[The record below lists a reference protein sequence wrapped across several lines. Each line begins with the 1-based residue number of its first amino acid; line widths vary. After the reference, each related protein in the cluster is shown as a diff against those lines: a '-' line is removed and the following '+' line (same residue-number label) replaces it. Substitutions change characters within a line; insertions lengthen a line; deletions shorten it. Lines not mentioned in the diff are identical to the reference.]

1 VSENLSTIF
10 GLLGGLA
17 IFIYGMNL
25 MSEGLQKVAGE
36 RMKEILGILTK
47 NVFFGVIAGA
57 LTTMVLQS
65 SSATT
70 VMVIGFVSAGLMT
83 LPQAISVILGANIG
97 TTMTAQLIA
106 FKLTDY
112 IWPILFLGFILNF
125 VSKKE
130 RTKNIGLTIFAFGLL
145 FVGIET
151 MGDTMKPLAHSPAF
165 VSMIQSVSHIPVL
178 GMLTGALMT
187 VVIQSSSATI
197 AVLQNFASTPGPDG
211 VSSIIGLSGSIP
223 VLLGDN
229 IGTTITALLACL
241 GQSRNAK
248 RTAIAH
254 SVFNIVGS
262 VLFLILLVPFTKFV
276 ILISPKGDEL
286 SVISRQ
292 IANAHTSFNLI
303 NTLLWMPFIWV
314 MVKIVTFI
322 IPGNPQEDVP
332 DVAHKMFIDDKI
344 LNQPVFAMHL
354 SQQEVLNSL
363 KLIRQSFKKTKG
375 AIVPFDKENAEDL
388 TTTWKSISSL
398 ERDVQHYLSRIINIG
413 TPTEGQAN
421 AITELLLVTSGLE
434 RISLNINRLLE
445 EMIELDSKGLSFS
458 DIGEKELKDS
468 LEAID
473 ELLNSSFEV
482 LKTGDDVSI
491 YMSVAIRGRLVDLEK
506 QMQDNHFDRLNNG
519 ICDPRMTPYFNGILG
534 NITNVSTYCID
545 ICQSLSYGL
554 EVKAEDRESE
564 KVKK

>member
-1 VSENLSTIF
+1 MNESLTIIF

-25 MSEGLQKVAGE
+25 MSEGLQKAAGE
-36 RMKEILGILTK
+36 QMKHILGILTK
-47 NVFFGVIAGA
+47 NVFFGVLAGT

-112 IWPILFLGFILNF
+112 IWPILFVGFLLNF
-125 VSKKE
+125 ASKKE

-151 MGDTMKPLAHSPAF
+151 MGSLMKPLANSPAF
-165 VSMIQSVSHIPVL
+165 VTLIERVAHVPIL
-178 GMLTGALMT
+178 GMLTGAMMT

-211 VSSIIGLSGSIP
+211 VHSIIGLSGSIP

-229 IGTTITALLACL
+229 IGTTITALLACI

-248 RTAIAH
+248 RTAVAH
-254 SVFNIVGS
+254 SIFNVVGS
-262 VLFLILLVPFTKFV
+262 LMFLAFLVPFTKFV
-276 ILISPKGDEL
+276 AMISPKGDEL
-286 SVISRQ
+286 QIISRQ
-292 IANAHTSFNLI
+292 IANGHTSFNII
-303 NTLLWMPFIWV
+303 NTIIWMPFVWL
-314 MVKIVTFI
+314 MVKIVTFL
-322 IPGNPQEDVP
+322 IPGDPKEEVP
-332 DVAHKMFIDDKI
+332 DVACKMFIDDKI
-344 LNQPVFAMHL
+344 INQPVFAMHL

-363 KLIRQSFKKTKG
+363 SLMKTSFKKTKG
-375 AIVPFDKENAEDL
+375 TIVPFDKDSAEDL
-388 TTTWKSISSL
+388 TKTWKSIRDL
-398 ERDVQHYLSRIINIG
+398 QRDVQHYLSKIISAGN
-413 TPTEGQAN
+413 PTEGQTN
-421 AITELLLVTSGLE
+421 AITELLLVTAGLE
-434 RISLNINRLLE
+434 KISDNIEQLLE
-445 EMIELDSKGLSFS
+445 EMIELDGKDLSFS

-468 LEAID
+468 LEAIN

-482 LKTGDDVSI
+482 LKSGDDVSI
-491 YMSVAIRGRLVDLEK
+491 YMSISIRERIADLEK
-506 QMQDNHFDRLNNG
+506 IMQDNHFDRLNTGVCN
-519 ICDPRMTPYFNGILG
+519 PKMTPYFNAILG

-545 ICQSLSYGL
+545 ICKSLSYGL
-554 EVKAEDRESE
+554 QVKVEDRES
-564 KVKK
+564 KKD

>member
-1 VSENLSTIF
+1 MNESLTIIF
-10 GLLGGLA
+10 GLCGGLA

-25 MSEGLQKVAGE
+25 MSEGLQKAAGE
-36 RMKEILGILTK
+36 QMKHILGILTK
-47 NVFFGVIAGA
+47 NVFFGVLAGA

-112 IWPILFLGFILNF
+112 IWPILFFGFLLNF

-151 MGDTMKPLAHSPAF
+151 MGSLMKPLANSPGF
-165 VSMIQSVSHIPVL
+165 VSLIEKVAHVPVL
-178 GMLTGALMT
+178 GMLTGAMMT

-211 VSSIIGLSGSIP
+211 VQSIIGLVGAVP
-223 VLLGDN
+223 VMLGDN
-229 IGTTITALLACL
+229 IGTTITALLACI

-254 SVFNIVGS
+254 SIFNVVGS
-262 VLFLILLVPFTKFV
+262 LIFLSLLAPFTKFV
-276 ILISPKGDEL
+276 MMISPKGEEL
-286 SVISRQ
+286 QIISRQ
-292 IANAHTSFNLI
+292 VANAHTSFNII
-303 NTLLWMPFIWV
+303 NTVIWMPFVWL
-314 MVKIVTFI
+314 MVKIVTFL
-322 IPGNPQEDVP
+322 IPGNPAEEVP
-332 DVAHKMFIDDKI
+332 EVAYKMFIDDKI
-344 LNQPVFAMHL
+344 IGQPVFAMHL

-363 KLIRQSFKKTKG
+363 NLMKTSFKKTKA

-388 TTTWKSISSL
+388 TKTWKSIKDL
-398 ERDVQHYLSRIINIG
+398 QRDVQHYLSRMISAGN
-413 TPTEGQAN
+413 PTEGQTN

-434 RISLNINRLLE
+434 KISDNIEQLLE
-445 EMIELDSKGLSFS
+445 EMINLDAKGLSFS

-468 LEAID
+468 LEAIK

-482 LKTGDDVSI
+482 LKSGDDVSI
-491 YMSVAIRGRLVDLEK
+491 FISISIRERIANLEK

-519 ICDPRMTPYFNGILG
+519 VCNPEMTPYFNAILG
-534 NITNVSTYCID
+534 NISNVSTYCID
-545 ICQSLSYGL
+545 ICKSLSYGL
-554 EVKAEDRESE
+554 QVKAEDRES
-564 KVKK
+564 KKINK

>member
-1 VSENLSTIF
+1 MKEIFTILF

-36 RMKEILGILTK
+36 RMKHVLSILTK

-70 VMVIGFVSAGLMT
+70 CMVIGFVSAGLMT

-106 FKLTDY
+106 FKLSNY
-112 IWPILFLGFILNF
+112 IWPILFFGFVMYF
-125 VSKKE
+125 MGKKE
-130 RTKNIGLTIFAFGLL
+130 KTKNLGLTIFAFGLL

-151 MGDTMKPLAHSPAF
+151 MGSLMKPLAHSPVF
-165 VSMIQSVSHIPVL
+165 VAMIERVSHIPIL
-178 GMLTGALMT
+178 GMLVGALMT

-211 VSSIIGLSGSIP
+211 ISSIIGLTGAIP

-229 IGTTITALLACL
+229 IGTTITALLASI

-248 RTAIAH
+248 RTAVAH

-262 VLFLILLVPFTKFV
+262 LIFIGLIGPFAHLITM
-276 ILISPKGDEL
+276 ISPKGPEIE
-286 SVISRQ
+286 VISRQ
-292 IANAHTSFNLI
+292 IANAHTSFNII
-303 NTLLWMPFIWV
+303 NTIIWMPFVWF

-322 IPGNPQEDVP
+322 VPGKAEVEAPGVITPLYLDN
-332 DVAHKMFIDDKI
+332 HL

-354 SQQEVLNSL
+354 CQQEVL
-363 KLIRQSFKKTKG
+363 QSCQTIKRVFKRTRKS
-375 AIVPFDKENAEDL
+375 IIPFDISDATELKV
-388 TTTWKSISSL
+388 TWKSL
-398 ERDVQHYLSRIINIG
+398 RDLQREVQHYLSNMIAMG
-413 TPTEGQAN
+413 TPTESQIN
-421 AITELLLVTSGLE
+421 AITELLLVSSGLE
-434 RISLNINRLLE
+434 RICINMKRMLE
-445 EMIELDSKGLSFS
+445 ELIEMEEKQLSFS
-458 DIGEKELKDS
+458 DNGEKDLIDC
-468 LEAID
+468 LQAIS
-473 ELLNSSFEV
+473 ELLKASFEV
-482 LKTGDDVSI
+482 LKSGDDISI
-491 YMSVAIRGRLVDLEK
+491 LMVIGLRERVLDLEK
-506 QMQDNHFDRLNNG
+506 VMKNNHLDRLNNG
-519 ICDPRMTPYFNGILG
+519 VCNPSMTPYFNSITGDLI
-534 NITNVSTYCID
+534 NISTYCLD

-554 EVKAEDRESE
+554 EVKVEDR
-564 KVKK
+564 K